1 MPRSARGDEM
11 AKKKDHHFQ
20 DPKLAE
26 LLSGKEGKKPDK
38 LKKDLRLIGH
48 AIENPMKFPL
58 LVKEV
63 ADVKKDRNLRLALI
77 SVQVDADLHMNQ
89 DLQKYRERK
98 YIAKT
103 IERIL
108 FGDSVMDGGVM
119 LDEDKNK

>member
-11 AKKKDHHFQ
+11 AKLKDHHFH

-108 FGDSVMDGGVM
+108 FGDSVMDGGVK
-119 LDEDKNK
+119 LDEDKKK